1 MASPKVALGAQLP
14 DDECDVAGGN
24 DCALPLGDQGDQV
37 LGVPVVSYWNGD
49 MTNHMKKQII
59 YWYHDNILSTY
70 YNKHLSHT
78 LTYIYN

>member
-1 MASPKVALGAQLP
+1 
-14 DDECDVAGGN
+14 
-24 DCALPLGDQGDQV
+24 V

-78 LTYIYN
+78 LTYNIYILLNI